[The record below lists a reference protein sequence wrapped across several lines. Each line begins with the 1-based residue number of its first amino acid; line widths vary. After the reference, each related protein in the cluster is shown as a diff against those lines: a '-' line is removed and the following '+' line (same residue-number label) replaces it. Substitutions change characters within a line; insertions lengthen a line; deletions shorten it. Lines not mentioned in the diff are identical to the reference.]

1 MSINEQITIPIRY
14 CDLAQLSLLGITIY
28 DMHRP
33 VSESVVASTT
43 IDLFEPTSLLLRQGT
58 FNLHLWP
65 NKPADV
71 THLGTKTPG
80 VHADNKSL
88 QEVNKLLQ
96 KIDRHEKI
104 SRFLQGASRE
114 PWIDKVSRDAI

>member
-1 MSINEQITIPIRY
+1 
-14 CDLAQLSLLGITIY
+14 
-28 DMHRP
+28 MHRP
-33 VSESVVASTT
+33 VAESVVASTT
-43 IDLFEPTSLLLRQGT
+43 IDLFDSNSLLLRQGT

-65 NKPADV
+65 KVAADV

-80 VHADNKSL
+80 LHADSKTL

-96 KIDRHEKI
+96 KIDRHEKL
-104 SRFLQGASRE
+104 SKPQQGATRE